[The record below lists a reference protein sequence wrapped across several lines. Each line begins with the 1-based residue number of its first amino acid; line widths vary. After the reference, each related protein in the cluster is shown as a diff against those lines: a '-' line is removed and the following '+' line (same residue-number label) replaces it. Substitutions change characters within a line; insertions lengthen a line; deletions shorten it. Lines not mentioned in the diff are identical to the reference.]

1 MPTKITSIPFD
12 SGALWKCTAQHNT
25 IPFSSDLDRRV
36 LCSFLNLIICLFLL
50 RIQASLRSS
59 CTELCAYKT
68 TEHISNS
75 ITTMSVLINIK
86 EIVSSSDST
95 PSNSLCL
102 HCLFEREKNARFCIR
117 VQNSTYRILNGE
129 TFYNTVSFFGWL
141 YSNVRCAMR
150 SKWIFYRI
158 IICDERAREING
170 PKQWI
175 CSPFI
180 VKMKNEN
187 RNMKMISLCC
197 FDCFVHSIIL
207 HIFYTTQFSAETIYL
222 LLKKTLS
229 ILYIENRLNENALFS
244 SQ

>member
-1 MPTKITSIPFD
+1 MHRTT
-12 SGALWKCTAQHNT
+12 QHNT
-25 IPFSSDLDRRV
+25 LFIRFGSS
-36 LCSFLNLIICLFLL
+36 CSLQFPQSNNLFIFVTNSSIVTIFLHWAV
-50 RIQASLRSS
+50 RIQNNGTHFKQHHNDVSWL
-59 CTELCAYKT
+59 
-68 TEHISNS
+68 
-75 ITTMSVLINIK
+75 VLINIK

-102 HCLFEREKNARFCIR
+102 HCLFEQEKNARFCIR

-141 YSNVRCAMR
+141 YSNVRCAMW